1 MLLKIMVPNP
11 VKHLAAIGDFSFKF
25 HSSFLTQLFSYLPST
40 ATSYYIPGVTKH
52 SKTPPYVIAKPSLR
66 YIDLQ
71 PFRARNPI
79 LLLFT
84 DGVDNL
90 VSGRFV
96 FHPATPCTEEPSAI
110 VGALLGDKVGSHVE
124 ATLGHGVESK
134 WRGCDS
140 NRAIEVLGNLLGGT
154 DTGRL
159 SQTMD
164 PTMLSNA
171 DDAEFYIDDTSIIFC
186 DVFNA
191 EVQ

>member
-1 MLLKIMVPNP
+1 LSTIAFLNP
-11 VKHLAAIGDFSFKF
+11 FEHLAAIGDFSFKF

-52 SKTPPYVIAKPSLR
+52 SKTPPYVIAKPTLR
-66 YIDLQ
+66 YVDLQ

-90 VSGRFV
+90 VSGKFV
-96 FHPATPCTEEPSAI
+96 FHQETPCTEEPSVV
-110 VGALLGDKVGSHVE
+110 VGALLGDKVGSHVG
-124 ATLGHGVESK
+124 AILGHGVESK

-140 NRAIEVLGNLLGGT
+140 NRAVEVLGNLLGGT

-159 SQTMD
+159 SKTMD
-164 PTMLSNA
+164 PAILSNA
-171 DDAEFYIDDTSIIFC
+171 DDAEFYIDDTSIIVC
-186 DVFNA
+186 DVFNTKF
-191 EVQ
+191 Q

>member
-1 MLLKIMVPNP
+1 MMLTNP
-11 VKHLAAIGDFSFKF
+11 FEHLAAIGDFSFKF

-66 YIDLQ
+66 YVDLQ
-71 PFRARNPI
+71 PFQARDPI

-96 FHPATPCTEEPSAI
+96 FHPATPCTEEPSAV

-124 ATLGHGVESK
+124 VILGHGVESK
-134 WRGCDS
+134 WRGCDG
-140 NRAIEVLGNLLGGT
+140 NRAIEILGNLLGGT

-159 SQTMD
+159 SKTMD
-164 PTMLSNA
+164 PAMLSNA
-171 DDAEFYIDDTSIIFC
+171 DDAEFYIDDTSIIVC
-186 DVFNA
+186 DVFNTK
-191 EVQ
+191 VQ